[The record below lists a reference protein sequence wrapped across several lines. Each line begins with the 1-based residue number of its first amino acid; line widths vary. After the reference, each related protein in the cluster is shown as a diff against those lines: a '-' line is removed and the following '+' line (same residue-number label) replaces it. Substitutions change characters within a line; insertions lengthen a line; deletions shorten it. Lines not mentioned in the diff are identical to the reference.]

1 MITICDECG
10 KPCEV
15 VTVRTCEASDD
26 YGDQVYVGDGSDCC
40 GADFKEK
47 EDDYV
52 A

>member
-15 VTVRTCEASDD
+15 VTVRFCEASDE
-26 YGDQVYVGDGSDCC
+26 YGDQTYVGEGSDCC